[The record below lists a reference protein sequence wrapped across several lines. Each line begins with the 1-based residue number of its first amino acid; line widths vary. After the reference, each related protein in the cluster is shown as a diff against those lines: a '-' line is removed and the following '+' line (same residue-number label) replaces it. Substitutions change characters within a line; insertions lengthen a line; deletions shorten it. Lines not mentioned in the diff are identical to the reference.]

1 MSCRAE
7 VSAVEHFPIWTR
19 KLLHVESS
27 PVHQHIHAHT
37 QPPIS
42 KVMKMTVTSRPHTSL
57 HRYQPQWIMTCDYID
72 PYDTS
77 TQTWYS
83 GRNNRIIAPMPWHAL
98 TVILDFT
105 AIHGATCHSEF
116 NVCTPR
122 GMPSPHPDEG
132 FAAVPKLKLS
142 CFPRLPRSDDAGSG
156 SEAWRRG
163 TKKLTIRH
171 VSRRVAIRLFQKLRG
186 WYFMT
191 IPFYG
196 KSLAIGS
203 PCKALS
209 GTYVLEE
216 RSSKFFARDPESG
229 IWSRAPVTKQ
239 RTFFIESEGSSS
251 VEQFVATGCWHT
263 ELRTWSPLEILN
275 QLAEIL

>member
-1 MSCRAE
+1 MTHPHRHGTPAE
-7 VSAVEHFPIWTR
+7 TT
-19 KLLHVESS
+19 ESS
-27 PVHQHIHAHT
+27 HQCLDMPWRWFLIL
-37 QPPIS
+37 PRY
-42 KVMKMTVTSRPHTSL
+42 TVPRAIRSSSL
-57 HRYQPQWIMTCDYID
+57 HA
-72 PYDTS
+72 
-77 TQTWYS
+77 TW
-83 GRNNRIIAPMPWHAL
+83 NAL
-98 TVILDFT
+98 
-105 AIHGATCHSEF
+105 
-116 NVCTPR
+116 
-122 GMPSPHPDEG
+122 PSSRRR
-132 FAAVPKLKLS
+132 FRSSSKLKLS

-171 VSRRVAIRLFQKLRG
+171 VSRREAIRLFRKLKG

-203 PCKALS
+203 LCKALS

-216 RSSKFFARDPESG
+216 RSSKFFTRDPESG